1 MTGRVRG
8 SIAPSCLVPVS
19 TDPGVGGRAPPKPG
33 WSSGTIG
40 GKVPSRQEQCRLAEA
55 QLLRPGQL
63 SGTGARSGPGRG
75 PPGVGVDTGQ
85 SAASHIAPD
94 PCATELASSFGA
106 FAVQRA
112 RRDGPTDAA
121 LCWRAHRRQE
131 VVDDLIVPGGPR
143 PRRPQQSRQGGLA
156 ARDRRQSRR
165 TRRHGRRHGAWR
177 PLGFGSMSPG
187 R

>member
-8 SIAPSCLVPVS
+8 PSRPPASYPSARNQASVDEHGRSRVGRVARLVKSPV
-19 TDPGVGGRAPPKPG
+19 
-33 WSSGTIG
+33 SSGTMR
-40 GKVPSRQEQCRLAEA
+40 SAQA

-63 SGTGARSGPGRG
+63 SGTGARSGLGRG

-112 RRDGPTDAA
+112 RRDGTTDAA

-156 ARDRRQSRR
+156 GIDRRQAVGRGA
-165 TRRHGRRHGAWR
+165 TEGGTAHG
-177 PLGFGSMSPG
+177 PLGFGSMSPE